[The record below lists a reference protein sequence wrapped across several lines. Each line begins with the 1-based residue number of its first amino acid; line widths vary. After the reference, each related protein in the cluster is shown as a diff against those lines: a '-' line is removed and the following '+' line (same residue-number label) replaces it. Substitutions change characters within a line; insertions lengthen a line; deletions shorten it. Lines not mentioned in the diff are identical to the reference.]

1 MTQFQQFIAYILGV
15 GLLSLMYYLPIN
27 YFDNVGLQ
35 SNCIHVRVLGFQCPG
50 CGFTRA
56 LHSLVHL
63 NFKRAITYSPGVVF
77 VYPIFIM
84 ETLNL
89 FNKYGLVVRIKILF
103 YSLFLLTLF
112 VLYLYRFADFFQL
125 LTNHLIHAC
134 NY

>member
-1 MTQFQQFIAYILGV
+1 MSQVQQFITYMLGV
-15 GLLSLMYYLPIN
+15 SFLSLMYFLPLN
-27 YFDNVGLQ
+27 YFDYDGLQ
-35 SNCIHVRVLGFQCPG
+35 SNCIHMRILGFQCPG

-63 NFKRAITYSPGVVF
+63 NFKRAITYNPAVVF

-89 FNKYGLVVRIKILF
+89 LNKNALIVRLKILF
-103 YSLFLLTLF
+103 YSLFIVTLF
-112 VLYLYRFADFFQL
+112 VLYLCRFADFFQL